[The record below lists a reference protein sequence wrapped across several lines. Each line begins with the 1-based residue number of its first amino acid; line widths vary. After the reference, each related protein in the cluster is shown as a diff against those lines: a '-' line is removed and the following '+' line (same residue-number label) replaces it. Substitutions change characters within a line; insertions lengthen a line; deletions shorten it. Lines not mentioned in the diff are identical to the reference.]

1 MIFKGIP
8 YFAYMMSTMSD
19 FINHQLIHL
28 RTKLQ
33 EKLKTP
39 VPDWFIPLGL
49 ISIDQ
54 SEYRVLEKLIMIG
67 ISMKVYIS
75 VGTISLIVI
84 PTIVFVQMEK
94 WTTLESVYFGKFV
107 LNGQKF

>member
-1 MIFKGIP
+1 
-8 YFAYMMSTMSD
+8 MMSTMSD

-39 VPDWFIPLGL
+39 VPDWFIPLGW

-54 SEYRVLEKLIMIG
+54 SEYRVLKKINHDWNLNESLYKCRNYIADSDTDYSFCSNGKMDDFG
-67 ISMKVYIS
+67 IC
-75 VGTISLIVI
+75 L
-84 PTIVFVQMEK
+84 F
-94 WTTLESVYFGKFV
+94 W
-107 LNGQKF
+107 

>member
-1 MIFKGIP
+1 MSHGFFEGIP

-33 EKLKTP
+33 ERLKTP

-49 ISIDQ
+49 ISIVQ
-54 SEYRVLEKLIMIG
+54 QQFG
-67 ISMKVYIS
+67 IKKSFSHYS
-75 VGTISLIVI
+75 C
-84 PTIVFVQMEK
+84 
-94 WTTLESVYFGKFV
+94 
-107 LNGQKF
+107 